1 MAYHH
6 MKHGQMSHAVRMH
19 NKGRTPEEIGEAL
32 GVHPGIVKGYLMQR
46 PGWPGK
52 LLGLSR
58 ARRASKID
66 EDREE
71 RQGYV
76 KRAVPS
82 LPKLRFMGEA

>member
-1 MAYHH
+1 
-6 MKHGQMSHAVRMH
+6 MSHAVRMH
-19 NKGRTPEEIGEAL
+19 NQGRTVDDIGKAL
-32 GVHPGIVKGYLMQR
+32 GVHPGIVKGYLQQR

-52 LLGLSR
+52 LAGLSR
-58 ARRASKID
+58 AQRASKID
-66 EDREE
+66 EDGEE